1 MNYIDLSK
9 NLSAFVKA
17 CSNLGYLTAVNN
29 AGRRVQRNRCS
40 SLRSSAARGIA
51 RSATCCSLSITFP
64 LPCTNHRETFL
75 YYAWNVNS
83 TNGDSPSGH
92 GRQNEEEQG
101 TPDRGQKEHQ
111 QQQQQHVEQLLRSTN
126 CKRTILHASGNQ
138 E

>member
-64 LPCTNHRETFL
+64 LPCTNHFVRTFGNVLGIIEKSDTTVRGTTGDTNLFPALPFIREK
-75 YYAWNVNS
+75 
-83 TNGDSPSGH
+83 PSCED
-92 GRQNEEEQG
+92 NPE
-101 TPDRGQKEHQ
+101 P
-111 QQQQQHVEQLLRSTN
+111 S
-126 CKRTILHASGNQ
+126 
-138 E
+138 